1 MAFQIFFTYPE
12 TARRSLEEIDIVF
25 DTDVKPWRTS
35 QIKDLFEEEI
45 QQHREHKVDGE
56 HKEFADTASYYEAV

>member
-12 TARRSLEEIDIVF
+12 TARRSLEEIDLVF
-25 DTDVKPWRTS
+25 DTDVKPWRTA
-35 QIKDLFEEEI
+35 QIKGLFEEEI

-56 HKEFADTASYYEAV
+56 HKEFSDTASHHEAV

>member
-12 TARRSLEEIDIVF
+12 TARRSLEEIDLVF
-25 DTDVKPWRTS
+25 DTGVKPWRTS

-45 QQHREHKVDGE
+45 QQRREHKAEGE
-56 HKEFADTASYYEAV
+56 HKEFADTATHHEAV